1 MPFGT
6 NIMLLVSPGVE
17 YHLLMRMQWEVFIIA
32 MVVISEKT
40 ITAFESV
47 KDKLN
52 IAKTVSVVLI
62 AGLCYNFLLMD
73 NIAYFNLQQ
82 QYEKT
87 YAYCVRLLDR
97 IETTDGYFQGI
108 PVCLVGVISKES
120 YPTTE
125 LTSDVTEKIRGTDG
139 DFLLYRG
146 EQYEEFMKNYLGATL
161 NILEG
166 KYVED
171 MYYSEEY
178 STMTSFPD
186 KGSIKIVN
194 GIMFVKLE

>member
-1 MPFGT
+1 
-6 NIMLLVSPGVE
+6 
-17 YHLLMRMQWEVFIIA
+17 
-32 MVVISEKT
+32 
-40 ITAFESV
+40 
-47 KDKLN
+47 
-52 IAKTVSVVLI
+52 
-62 AGLCYNFLLMD
+62 MD

-97 IETTDGYFQGI
+97 IEQTDGYYQGMPI
-108 PVCLVGVISKES
+108 CMVGVVSEKS
-120 YPTTE
+120 YPSTD
-125 LTSDVTEKIRGTDG
+125 LTVDITSKIRGTGG

-146 EQYEEFMKNYLGATL
+146 EQYREFMKNYLGATL

-194 GIMFVKLE
+194 GIMFIKLE